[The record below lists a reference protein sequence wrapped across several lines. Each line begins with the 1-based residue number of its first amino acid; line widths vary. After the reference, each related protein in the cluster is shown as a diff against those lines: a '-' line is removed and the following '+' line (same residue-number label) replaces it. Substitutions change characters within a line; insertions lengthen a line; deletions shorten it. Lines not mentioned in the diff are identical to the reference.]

1 MLSKLR
7 KTISF
12 VANPSKLHGLG
23 QLGSQGYLAQN
34 GWFKSFKD
42 KLPMDAAGKP
52 LPWFTYPSILFL
64 NERLTK
70 TMNVFEYGTGNS
82 TLYFA
87 SRVQQIISVEHDQR
101 WYDKYHPV
109 LPNNVH
115 SKFIEVDSIKVD
127 YSQAAKNAGIRFDIL
142 VIDGRKRKECL
153 MNSIDALSPGGI
165 IILDDAERTE
175 YEMGIRYLFENYFRM
190 IPFWGIAPGMVELK
204 CTAILYRKENCFNI

>member
-23 QLGSQGYLAQN
+23 QLGSQGYLVQN

-42 KLPMDAAGKP
+42 KLPVDAEGKP

-70 TMNVFEYGTGNS
+70 TMNLFEYGTGNS

-87 SRVQQIISVEHDQR
+87 SRVQQVISVEHDQR
-101 WYDKYHPV
+101 WYDKFHPI

-115 SKFIEVDSIKVD
+115 SKLFPSRPKCRDSV
-127 YSQAAKNAGIRFDIL
+127 
-142 VIDGRKRKECL
+142 
-153 MNSIDALSPGGI
+153 
-165 IILDDAERTE
+165 
-175 YEMGIRYLFENYFRM
+175 
-190 IPFWGIAPGMVELK
+190 
-204 CTAILYRKENCFNI
+204 